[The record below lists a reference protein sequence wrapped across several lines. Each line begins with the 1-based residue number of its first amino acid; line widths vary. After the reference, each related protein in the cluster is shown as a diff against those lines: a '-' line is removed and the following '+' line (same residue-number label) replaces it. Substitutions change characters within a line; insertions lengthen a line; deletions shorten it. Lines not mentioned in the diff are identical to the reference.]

1 MINKSAICNLGLT
14 FVDEYSFDDT
24 HSSFVFKKDNT
35 CVIVDNNICENDK
48 EVVFDYSKYCEMQ
61 NKYMAEYEKLYRFNF
76 TSENIYP
83 QIYDWLNKTPADIEI
98 KDNGVLFIMHI

>member
-14 FVDEYSFDDT
+14 FLDEYSFDDT

-48 EVVFDYSKYCEMQ
+48 ELVFDYSKYCECKINIWLKMIS
-61 NKYMAEYEKLYRFNF
+61 F
-76 TSENIYP
+76 T
-83 QIYDWLNKTPADIEI
+83 DL
-98 KDNGVLFIMHI
+98 IM